1 MTRIFVCFYCGDIP
15 CVLRCPDNCDML
27 PLCCPF
33 LVPDEGGVVRP
44 PWHEVRPVKPAE
56 LSDIIVGS

>member
-1 MTRIFVCFYCGDIP
+1 MTRIFVCFDCGDIP

-33 LVPDEGGVVRP
+33 FEPEEGVVRP
-44 PWHEVRPVKPAE
+44 PWHEARPVQTSEP
-56 LSDIIVGS
+56 SDIIVGS

>member
-1 MTRIFVCFYCGDIP
+1 MTRIFVCFDCGDVP
-15 CVLRCPDNCDML
+15 CTLRVPDDCDML

-33 LVPDEGGVVRP
+33 FEPEEGVVRP
-44 PWHEVRPVKPAE
+44 PWHEARPVKQAE

>member
-1 MTRIFVCFYCGDIP
+1 MTRIFVCFDCGDP
-15 CVLRCPDNCDML
+15 CVLRCPDNCDL

-33 LVPDEGGVVRP
+33 FEPDEGEVVRP
-44 PWHEVRPVKPAE
+44 PWHEARPVKPAE